1 MGSGN
6 GLMSWTVVGVEFNA
20 LSHHPT
26 QLGQFGSGLHSESL
40 N

>member
-6 GLMSWTVVGVEFNA
+6 GLMSWTVVGVEFNT
-20 LSHHPT
+20 SHHPT